1 MSREYREYLEPESRW
16 PAAFFSDTLVLAA
29 PVEEF
34 GTEASAVDGL
44 LLQAAL
50 LQASLLGRGFF
61 VRGGL
66 SLGLFHIRDGLIFGP
81 ALADAYELESKRAD
95 HPRVVLSP
103 DAVRCQQRRGPKQ
116 RDWVHT
122 THDILLRDD
131 DGLTFVNYLDLVF
144 DDPDE
149 PGLLLEVHRDRIEER
164 LKQHRDDKRVWEKY
178 RWVAEYHN
186 DFVRREV
193 GDDVPELLIAGD
205 AMTWRFTSFT

>member
-1 MSREYREYLEPESRW
+1 
-16 PAAFFSDTLVLAA
+16 
-29 PVEEF
+29 
-34 GTEASAVDGL
+34 
-44 LLQAAL
+44 
-50 LQASLLGRGFF
+50 

-81 ALADAYELESKRAD
+81 ALADAYELESERAV
-95 HPRVVLSP
+95 HPRVVLST
-103 DAVRCQQRRGPKQ
+103 DAVNCQRRSGPRQ
-116 RDWVHT
+116 NDWVHT

-149 PGLLLEVHRDRIEER
+149 PGLLLEVHRDRTVER

-193 GDDVPELLIAGD
+193 GDVPELLIAGD
-205 AMTWRFTSFT
+205 AMTWRFSPFR